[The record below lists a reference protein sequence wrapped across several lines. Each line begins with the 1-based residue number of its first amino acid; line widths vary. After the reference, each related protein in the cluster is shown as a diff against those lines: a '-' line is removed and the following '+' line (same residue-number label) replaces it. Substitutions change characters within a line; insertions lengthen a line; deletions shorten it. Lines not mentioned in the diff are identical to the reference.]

1 MDFDAIEKAI
11 DVGSPIFLYEAV
23 YDTSPGSAY
32 RYTSTPLQ
40 TIANGKNWSPVQ
52 IRHSEI
58 VSNGTL
64 DNQTLKVTARKD
76 IPLADLFRLAPPSVV
91 VTLNV
96 YRGYLKQQAFIL
108 EWTGRIVSMS
118 ISPGEGEA
126 EFACEP
132 ISTSLRNT
140 GLRRK
145 YQLGCP
151 YVLYGDSCKVS
162 QLAHTE
168 SGTVTGIV
176 DSRTV
181 DVTLTSA
188 EIGVTA
194 ANLVAGVF
202 KVTKTNGMVDRRA
215 ITNAQLLDGR
225 TFRISLMSYC
235 GGMATGLNVSLSKG
249 CPHTVDACRDT
260 FGNVANFG
268 GCSNIPTSN
277 PYTNNTF

>member
-1 MDFDAIEKAI
+1 MDFDAIENAI

-52 IRHSEI
+52 IKHSEI

-91 VTLNV
+91 VTLNI
-96 YRGYLKQQAFIL
+96 YRGYLGQQAFIL
-108 EWTGRIVSMS
+108 EWTGRIVSMTLN
-118 ISPGEGEA
+118 PGEGEA

-151 YVLYGDSCKVS
+151 YVLYGKACKVS

-168 SGTVTGIV
+168 SGKVTKVIN
-176 DSRTV
+176 SRTV
-181 DVTLTSA
+181 EVQMTSA
-188 EIGVTA
+188 DIGVTA
-194 ANLVAGVF
+194 ANLTAGVF
-202 KVTKTNGMVDRRA
+202 KLTKNNGMVDRRS
-215 ITNAQLLDGR
+215 ITFAEALGNR
-225 TFRISLMSYC
+225 TYRVSMLSYI
-235 GGMATGLNVSLSKG
+235 GGVEVGLNVSLSKG
-249 CPHTVDACRDT
+249 CPHTFESCRDI

-277 PYTNNTF
+277 PYTTNTF